1 MIHSDNYIEISII
14 ILFLIREI
22 PQKIY
27 LAQLNAFPPAQMKN
41 LKIYIGKVFSSVQ
54 MHLYSKYEVNLS
66 RNKVV
71 GAKKR
76 FCAHVKSLLCAND
89 TLLKNLIS
97 PMLLCSCVRIQYRKP
112 LENRLDAFRDL
123 REKHTYTQTVLLY

>member
-1 MIHSDNYIEISII
+1 MIHSDYYIEISII
-14 ILFLIREI
+14 ICFLLREI
-22 PQKIY
+22 LQKNS
-27 LAQLNAFPPAQMKN
+27 LAQLNPFPPALMKN
-41 LKIYIGKVFSSVQ
+41 MKIYLTKEFASVL
-54 MHLYSKYEVNLS
+54 MHLYYKYEVHS
-66 RNKVV
+66 SSNKVL

-112 LENRLDAFRDL
+112 LQNRLGTFRDL
-123 REKHTYTQTVLLY
+123 RE